1 MKTKRKHD
9 PKWKDNT
16 RAERIQKRRQ
26 RLNEIAKENGFESWS
41 AFETAVLNGVAS
53 LTQRAADAS
62 PQSPLKNKRQVAKR
76 R

>member
-1 MKTKRKHD
+1 MKNENKGSRKAPRKHD

-41 AFETAVLNGVAS
+41 AYETAVLNGVAS
-53 LTQRAADAS
+53 LTKHALDGAHA
-62 PQSPLKNKRQVAKR
+62 PKK
-76 R
+76 

>member
-1 MKTKRKHD
+1 MKTEKKGGAKAPRKHD

-26 RLNEIAKENGFESWS
+26 RLNVIAKENGFESWS

-53 LTQRAADAS
+53 LTKREPD
-62 PQSPLKNKRQVAKR
+62 KN
-76 R
+76 